1 MSISQFHQIS
11 YSLPGNA
18 VYQAQG
24 IGGFSRAVGSLARTD
39 KAINDGTSIGHSS
52 EGALCL
58 KTRAALHMPCSLW
71 SVSVGFRNKMYN
83 HLKLFIL

>member
-1 MSISQFHQIS
+1 MRGTASISQFHQIS

-24 IGGFSRAVGSLARTD
+24 IGGFSLAAGSLAQMD
-39 KAINDGTSIGHSS
+39 KAINDGTTVLHSS
-52 EGALCL
+52 ESALCL

-71 SVSVGFRNKMYN
+71 SVSVGFRN
-83 HLKLFIL
+83 